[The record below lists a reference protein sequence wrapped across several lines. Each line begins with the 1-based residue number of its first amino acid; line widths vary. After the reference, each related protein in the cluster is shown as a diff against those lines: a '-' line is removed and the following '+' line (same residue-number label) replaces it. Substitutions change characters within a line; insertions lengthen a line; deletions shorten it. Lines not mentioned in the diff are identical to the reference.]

1 MEWFLKV
8 VRDNYANFNGRARRK
23 EYWMFLLFQI
33 IISIVAALLDNA
45 LGLTFSELIPY
56 GYLYFGIALALFIP
70 GLAVAVR
77 RMHDVGKSGWIL
89 LIALIPLAG
98 LYILYLAI
106 KKGDQGDNQ
115 YGPDPKG
122 SNELEELGAN

>member
-23 EYWMFLLFQI
+23 EYWMFALFQLI
-33 IISIVAALLDNA
+33 IVYGLLGIGLALESGIISG
-45 LGLTFSELIPY
+45 LGGL
-56 GYLYFGIALALFIP
+56 IALALIIP
-70 GLAVAVR
+70 GIAVAVR

-98 LYILYLAI
+98 LYIFYLSVLD
-106 KKGDQGDNQ
+106 GDAGDNE
-115 YGPDPKG
+115 YGPNPKGG

>member
-23 EYWMFLLFQI
+23 EYWMFALFQLI
-33 IISIVAALLDNA
+33 IVYGILGIGMALESGVISG
-45 LGLTFSELIPY
+45 LGGL
-56 GYLYFGIALALFIP
+56 IALALIIP
-70 GLAVAVR
+70 GIAVSVR

-98 LYILYLAI
+98 LYILYLSVLD
-106 KKGDQGDNQ
+106 GDAGDNE
-115 YGPDPKG
+115 YGPNPKGG

>member
-23 EYWMFLLFQI
+23 EYWMYVLFQLI
-33 IISIVAALLDNA
+33 IVYGILGIGMALESGVISG
-45 LGLTFSELIPY
+45 LGGL
-56 GYLYFGIALALFIP
+56 IALALIIP
-70 GLAVAVR
+70 GIAVSVR

-98 LYILYLAI
+98 LYILYLSVLD
-106 KKGDQGDNQ
+106 GDAGDNE
-115 YGPDPKG
+115 YGPNPKGG